1 MEGRI
6 RSLIALPHAALLLAV
21 LMTATL
27 PAAAQV
33 EEEVALTVAPIRDN
47 GPRISLD
54 VQEAEVGTVL
64 RSLASFS
71 GTNIVAS
78 PRVSGKVTVKLE
90 QVPWREALAVIL
102 RAHSFDYIEEHG
114 IIRVDT
120 AQELRQEKVASKM
133 TEKQIEDLEK
143 LGLAVVPLQFANA
156 NEIKKA
162 LEQMLT
168 QRGNIDVDV
177 RTNSLLINDIAE
189 RVALVS
195 DMATRLDTQTPQV
208 EINARLVD
216 LDTRASRELGVSWS
230 LTNFKPDGANIVGD
244 AVIQNRLQEPSGVL
258 RVGTVQN
265 YGELVAR
272 LDALERNNMATLIS
286 NPVITTTDNREAR
299 ILVGQK
305 IPLIVADQAGNA
317 ITQLTTIGILLRV
330 TPHIN
335 GPDRITLDIVNE
347 VSDLSS
353 QATVQGGV
361 IINTSESDTRVMVR
375 NGETAIIAGLIRSVE
390 STLESGVPILKD
402 LPVLGALFRHKATT
416 RDGRELVIFVTPR
429 IVTDEYLARDQL
441 TLEGRVQMS
450 ADEISTSNWEF

>member
-1 MEGRI
+1 MQGRI
-6 RSLIALPHAALLLAV
+6 RSLSALSLAALMLAAWPG
-21 LMTATL
+21 TGHS
-27 PAAAQV
+27 QDEV
-33 EEEVALTVAPIRDN
+33 ELVIAPVQDN

-54 VQEAEVGTVL
+54 VQEAEIGTVL

-78 PRVSGKVTVKLE
+78 PRVVGKVTVKLE

-120 AQELRQEKVASKM
+120 SSELRQEQVAVKM
-133 TEKQIEDLEK
+133 AEKQIDDLAK
-143 LGLAVVPLQFANA
+143 LTLGLVTMQYANA
-156 NEIKKA
+156 REVKDA
-162 LEQMLT
+162 LQQMLT

-177 RTNSLLINDIAE
+177 RSNSLVINDIAE
-189 RVALVS
+189 RVALIQ
-195 DMATRLDTQTPQV
+195 DMAKQLDTQTPQV

-216 LDTRASRELGVSWS
+216 MDTRASKELGISWS
-230 LTNFKPDGANIVGD
+230 MTNFKPDGANIAGD
-244 AVIQNRLQEPSGVL
+244 VVIQNTIQDPSGTM
-258 RVGTVQN
+258 RIGTVQN

-272 LDALERNNMATLIS
+272 LDALERSNMAQLIS

-317 ITQLTTIGILLRV
+317 VTQLTTIGIMLKV

-335 GPDRITLDIVNE
+335 SPDRITLDIVNE
-347 VSDLSS
+347 VSDLSA

-390 STLESGVPILKD
+390 STLESGIPVLKD
-402 LPVLGALFRHKATT
+402 IPLLGALFRHKSVTNN
-416 RDGRELVIFVTPR
+416 GRELVIFVTPR
-429 IVTDEYLARDQL
+429 IVTDDYIGRDQL
-441 TLEGRVQMS
+441 SLQGKIRMTDGELS
-450 ADEISTSNWEF
+450 Y

>member
-1 MEGRI
+1 MQGRI
-6 RSLIALPHAALLLAV
+6 RSLVALPHVALMLAV

-27 PAAAQV
+27 PASVRA
-33 EEEVALTVAPIRDN
+33 EEEVSLTVAPAIDN

-54 VQEAEVGTVL
+54 VQEAEVSTVL

-71 GTNIVAS
+71 GVNIVAS
-78 PRVSGKVTVKLE
+78 PRVTGKVTVKLE

-102 RAHSFDYIEEHG
+102 RAHSFDYAEEHG

-120 AQELRQEKVASKM
+120 AQELRQEKVAGKM
-133 TEKQIEDLEK
+133 ADKQIEDLEK
-143 LGLAVVPLQFANA
+143 LTLGIATLQYANA
-156 NEIKKA
+156 GEVKDA
-162 LEQMLT
+162 LQQMLT

-189 RVALVS
+189 RVALIQ
-195 DMATRLDTQTPQV
+195 DMAMRLDTQTPQV

-216 LDTRASRELGVSWS
+216 LDTRASRELGISWTMS
-230 LTNFKPDGANIVGD
+230 NLKPDGANVAGD
-244 AVIQNRLQEPSGVL
+244 MVINNTIQEPSGTL

-272 LDALERNNMATLIS
+272 LDALEQSNMAQLIS

-335 GPDRITLDIVNE
+335 SPDRITLDIVNE
-347 VSDLSS
+347 VSDLSQ

-390 STLESGVPILKD
+390 STLESGVPVLKD
-402 LPVLGALFRHKATT
+402 IPLLGALFRHKSTT
-416 RDGRELVIFVTPR
+416 RNGRELVIFVTPR
-429 IVTDEYLARDQL
+429 IVTDEYLAREQL
-441 TLEGRVQMS
+441 TMQGRVQIVD
-450 ADEISTSNWEF
+450 DEVTYRDWDH